1 MQASELS
8 FMVVEDDDFQRRMIV
23 GMLRS
28 LGVTEVREADNGKR
42 ALEVLHAADTRPV
55 DIEICDLDMPE
66 MDGLEFLRHMGQEN
80 STASVVILS
89 AMDEVLLVS
98 VRKMAQAYGIKL
110 LGVIKKPVTLAQLEA
125 LIFQY
130 KRSGNKLQ
138 QPAAAAPCFNLEEI
152 LQGVRAKQFEPFF
165 QPKVELTT
173 GRLMGA
179 EALARWNHP
188 EQGVIGPSAFI
199 PPLEQGGKMD
209 ELTFLMLE
217 KAAAACRQLHDKGY
231 ALSVSVNLSLVS
243 LGDTTLADRITQV
256 VRDAG
261 VDPQCITLE
270 ITESAAMTDVAHALE
285 NLARLRMRG
294 FGLSIDD
301 YGTGYASMQQIT
313 RIAFTELKIDRSFVK
328 DFATNQALHIV
339 VKSSIKMA
347 HKLQVKSVA
356 EGVETQQDW
365 DTLKDMRCDTAQGY
379 LIARP
384 MNLAAFIEF
393 CGGYS
398 A

>member
-1 MQASELS
+1 MQANELS
-8 FMVVEDDDFQRRMIV
+8 FMVVEDDDFQRGVIV

-42 ALEVLHAADTRPV
+42 ALDMLHAKNAGPV

-66 MDGLEFLRHMGQEN
+66 MDGLEFLRHLGQEN
-80 STASVVILS
+80 SAASVVILS
-89 AMDEVLLVS
+89 ALDEVLLVS

-110 LGVIKKPVTLAQLEA
+110 LGVIKKPVTSAQLEA
-125 LIFQY
+125 LISQY
-130 KRSGNKLQ
+130 GRSDDKPQ
-138 QPAAAAPCFNLEEI
+138 QAAATASCFSLEEI
-152 LQGVRAKQFEPFF
+152 LQGVRARQFEPFF
-165 QPKVELTT
+165 QPKVELKT
-173 GRLMGA
+173 GRLIGV

-188 EQGVIGPSAFI
+188 EQGVIGPHAFI
-199 PPLEQGGKMD
+199 PPLERGRKMD

-217 KAAAACRQLHDKGY
+217 KTAAACRLLHDKGY
-231 ALSVSVNLSLVS
+231 ALFMSVNLSLVS
-243 LGDTTLADRITQV
+243 LSDTTLADRITQV
-256 VRDAG
+256 MRDAG
-261 VDPQCITLE
+261 IDPHYITLE
-270 ITESAAMTDVAHALE
+270 ITESAAMTDVASALE

-328 DFATNQALHIV
+328 DFATNHALHIV
-339 VKSSIKMA
+339 VRSSIRMA
-347 HKLQVKSVA
+347 HRLRIKSVA

-365 DTLKDMRCDTAQGY
+365 DTLKGMGCDTAQGY

-384 MNLAAFIEF
+384 MDLAALHEF
-393 CGGYS
+393 CSGYS